1 MDELPIEARALA
13 GTMTTALRV
22 PRSSSWKPSAT
33 LPAEL
38 WEARRELLQVNE
50 ILRWLHEHWDL
61 GPARDQAPPAGRGA
75 KARLRVAAWRAV
87 RPCLERYFREE
98 QDVLANLVRMVDV
111 LAKRVDVL
119 AANQSRLLGAV
130 RTDLVDV
137 AGHLEELIGGIGS
150 GA

>member
-1 MDELPIEARALA
+1 MEELPIEARALA

-22 PRSSSWKPSAT
+22 PRPSSWKPSAT
-33 LPAEL
+33 LPIEL

-50 ILRWLHEHWDL
+50 LLRWLHEHWNL
-61 GPARDQAPPAGRGA
+61 GPARDASPPAGRGA
-75 KARLRVAAWRAV
+75 RSRVRQIAWRAV
-87 RPCLERYFREE
+87 RPCLERYFLEE

-111 LAKRVDVL
+111 LAKRVDAL

-137 AGHLEELIGGIGS
+137 AGHLEELVAGIGS